1 MRRPLTL
8 MMMRKTLSRELSI
21 QKQMSSVV
29 DYRRLAR
36 TFCCSRL
43 LIRYAHSHTHTHRYE
58 GYKTVNRRHP
68 GCITPGLCAGQSVRF
83 GLYVRLITRAL
94 LKLPLSI
101 HHVRGTYCLFNVLL
115 LELICIVYFLLM
127 SCSTSKLCSVD
138 INVL

>member
-1 MRRPLTL
+1 

-29 DYRRLAR
+29 DYRRRAR

-43 LIRYAHSHTHTHRYE
+43 LIRYAHSHTHRYE
-58 GYKTVNRRHP
+58 GCKTVNRRHS
-68 GCITPGLCAGQSVRF
+68 GCITPGQSVRL
-83 GLYVRLITRAL
+83 GLHVRLITRAL

-101 HHVRGTYCLFNVLL
+101 HHVRGTYFLFNVLL

-127 SCSTSKLCSVD
+127 SCSTSKLCSGQW
-138 INVL
+138 I

>member
-1 MRRPLTL
+1 MFETHIKSFSLACGFVYDFCQVNSNLFLQCVRRPLTL

-29 DYRRLAR
+29 DYRRPAR

-43 LIRYAHSHTHTHRYE
+43 LIRYAHSHTHRYE

-83 GLYVRLITRAL
+83 GLHERLITRAL

-101 HHVRGTYCLFNVLL
+101 CHVRGTLF
-115 LELICIVYFLLM
+115 I
-127 SCSTSKLCSVD
+127 
-138 INVL
+138 